1 MPTHPDWRIVVQNP
15 RKAAANATPKELKLA
30 RAVGLQLP
38 DDAPFKVF
46 DLRKPFT
53 AGKWANEGS
62 LLDTR
67 SNLVLLRTIDPGL
80 KSSD

>member
-15 RKAAANATPKELKLA
+15 RKAAANATPKQLKLA

-53 AGKWANEGS
+53 AGK
-62 LLDTR
+62 
-67 SNLVLLRTIDPGL
+67 
-80 KSSD
+80 